1 MRIDPIR
8 GCDVLLLIYC
18 RLGLKLE
25 EQLEALDA
33 EAGMPPR
40 IAARWA
46 ATEARRSALQW
57 HPARPGTSAAGG
69 GFMAG
74 DAQNRQALGDH
85 KDSLGWQLL
94 PSFVLPAL
102 SPLSESISLSVHR
115 CV

>member
-1 MRIDPIR
+1 MFCKTMVHR
-8 GCDVLLLIYC
+8 

-57 HPARPGTSAAGG
+57 HPSRPGSSAAGG
-69 GFMAG
+69 EVVAG
-74 DAQNRQALGDH
+74 DAQLAGARQPQG
-85 KDSLGWQLL
+85 SLGWQLL

-102 SPLSESISLSVHR
+102 APLNGAFSLAVRR